1 MEARRTNA
9 TTAGSRLVRSASE
22 PPQAADAR
30 GSKMRMICGEMRL
43 IRQMVAM
50 PRPIPRPTSHNKS
63 HVRNSCWLCERTG
76 NPGWV
81 QGLSRGPRAVL
92 KFHLCVRRSGVL
104 GCRNE
109 NFACVLLCVFVSLD
123 GCEVD
128 RRRDPCAFYVPLC
141 ACVSRVCPVCVSR
154 LPPVSFYRYRMA
166 NNELARLG
174 DAGVGVSC
182 RHAPHASGPHH
193 TSRTV
198 AGGTGK
204 HCLLISL
211 IHLIASSVSSQ
222 TFHSRFPSHL
232 PLLRSPVH
240 AVLLVVLVG
249 LVALSSTAVTREA
262 QIKHQ
267 WHRWYFQLPALHPIL
282 IISLCTSVAG
292 PL

>member
-1 MEARRTNA
+1 M
-9 TTAGSRLVRSASE
+9 
-22 PPQAADAR
+22 
-30 GSKMRMICGEMRL
+30 
-43 IRQMVAM
+43 
-50 PRPIPRPTSHNKS
+50 
-63 HVRNSCWLCERTG
+63 
-76 NPGWV
+76 
-81 QGLSRGPRAVL
+81 

-249 LVALSSTAVTREA
+249 LVALSSTAVTIGRHARSTDQTSMA
-262 QIKHQ
+262 QMVLSAPRPPSHTHHQ
-267 WHRWYFQLPALHPIL
+267 PLYVCSWPIVAAPSCMWARRRASRARLGLPGCHGF
-282 IISLCTSVAG
+282 S

>member
-1 MEARRTNA
+1 M
-9 TTAGSRLVRSASE
+9 
-22 PPQAADAR
+22 
-30 GSKMRMICGEMRL
+30 
-43 IRQMVAM
+43 
-50 PRPIPRPTSHNKS
+50 
-63 HVRNSCWLCERTG
+63 
-76 NPGWV
+76 
-81 QGLSRGPRAVL
+81 L

-198 AGGTGK
+198 A
-204 HCLLISL
+204 
-211 IHLIASSVSSQ
+211 ASRWYRQ
-222 TFHSRFPSHL
+222 
-232 PLLRSPVH
+232 
-240 AVLLVVLVG
+240 
-249 LVALSSTAVTREA
+249 ALSSH
-262 QIKHQ
+262 ISHSS
-267 WHRWYFQLPALHPIL
+267 HR
-282 IISLCTSVAG
+282 IISLVTNLPFTIPFTSPTSPFSRARSSIG
-292 PL
+292 SFGRARRPLQHRRHHWPSREKHRSNINGTDGTFSSPPSIPYSSSASVRL

>member
-1 MEARRTNA
+1 MKTLPVN
-9 TTAGSRLVRSASE
+9 E
-22 PPQAADAR
+22 P
-30 GSKMRMICGEMRL
+30 G
-43 IRQMVAM
+43 IR
-50 PRPIPRPTSHNKS
+50 
-63 HVRNSCWLCERTG
+63 
-76 NPGWV
+76 WV
-81 QGLSRGPRAVL
+81 QGLSRGPRGVL

-198 AGGTGK
+198 A
-204 HCLLISL
+204 
-211 IHLIASSVSSQ
+211 ASRWYRQ
-222 TFHSRFPSHL
+222 
-232 PLLRSPVH
+232 
-240 AVLLVVLVG
+240 
-249 LVALSSTAVTREA
+249 ALSSH
-262 QIKHQ
+262 ISHSS
-267 WHRWYFQLPALHPIL
+267 HR
-282 IISLCTSVAG
+282 IISLVTNLPFTIPFTSPTSPFSRARSSIG
-292 PL
+292 SFGRARHPLQHRRHHWPSREKHRSNINGTDGTFSSPPSIPYSSSASVRL